1 METRGAGGVFAARPA
16 YDPSSSQ
23 TGLPETMTSS
33 AHDATIGGSLR
44 PRGPIQLALTTRRD
58 AHETV
63 VSVAGEL
70 DVLTVPRL
78 ASTLDEVIR
87 RQQGDVVIDLTGTGF
102 IDSIGLHALLTIQR
116 RLAERSRHLTVI
128 CQDGPVRSAIEMTRL
143 ADALGMVSSFAEYQ
157 VRRRSRGGTGAA
169 VDWP

>member
-1 METRGAGGVFAARPA
+1 VAATRAP
-16 YDPSSSQ
+16 YDPHSRKHPARQ
-23 TGLPETMTSS
+23 LTMTSS

-58 AHETV
+58 AHETI

-78 ASTLDEVIR
+78 ASTLDDIIR
-87 RQQGDVVIDLTGTGF
+87 RHQGDVVIDLTETGF
-102 IDSIGLHALLTIQR
+102 IDSIGLHALLTVHR

-128 CQDGPVRSAIEMTRL
+128 CDAGPVRSAMELARL
-143 ADALGMVSSFAEYQ
+143 AEALGVVSTFAEYE
-157 VRRRSRGGTGAA
+157 VRRRSRDAA
-169 VDWP
+169 RESVDWI